1 MHRRILNLK
10 GSKLYQA
17 LNKYLDEAI
26 GDKENSN

>member
-1 MHRRILNLK
+1 MHRRILNHKGLK
-10 GSKLYQA
+10 IYQA